1 MIRELYKELRTDPKL
16 NWIRRGWY
24 AALIVLTTISG
35 LLIYAA
41 TTGIPSF
48 ETLENPNYKLATE
61 IYDINHQ
68 IFGTYYVENRI
79 PIDYNQLNP
88 HIKKALV
95 LTEDSRFFQHSG
107 VDIPALGRVAFKTL
121 LLRKETSGGGSTLTQ
136 QLAKLLFDRPSTR
149 GLASWQKL
157 LKLIPIK
164 MREWLTAVKLER
176 SYTKEEILAM
186 YFNTVPFGNN
196 A

>member
-1 MIRELYKELRTDPKL
+1 MIRELYKEIRTDPKL

-88 HIKKALV
+88 HI
-95 LTEDSRFFQHSG
+95 
-107 VDIPALGRVAFKTL
+107 
-121 LLRKETSGGGSTLTQ
+121 
-136 QLAKLLFDRPSTR
+136 
-149 GLASWQKL
+149 
-157 LKLIPIK
+157 
-164 MREWLTAVKLER
+164 
-176 SYTKEEILAM
+176 
-186 YFNTVPFGNN
+186 
-196 A
+196 